1 MSNRDRAA
9 AEQRVLAAIAR
20 ALQEAGAL
28 GEEKGNARQASG
40 APGEEK
46 GHARQASGAPG
57 EEKEHARQAS
67 GAPEGK
73 APPRGAERAGVLCA
87 LSGGADSV
95 ALLWGLCALREKA
108 GLFVCAAH
116 LNHGLRGTLAARD
129 EAFCRALCARA
140 GVPLAVGAA
149 DCRALARAAGKGVEE
164 AAREARYAFLFRAAE
179 EAGCGWVLTAHHAG
193 DQAETVLFHLLRGAG
208 AAGLGGMPA
217 RRGRLLR
224 PLLACKKADLLAVA
238 RGSGWGHVEDETN
251 EDRTY
256 ARNRLRALGAEFA
269 KINAGWE
276 QNICRTAALL
286 REDDEALCAW
296 AARERAA
303 LAKGEGLDAGGLA
316 ALPAAVQGRVV
327 RLLCKERGL
336 GKDLQRAHVL
346 AVCGLLKQGGKA
358 SLPCG
363 LTAAVE
369 GGVLSVG
376 PRPAGQ
382 EEKAP
387 GPGGG
392 EGREAQDADGAG
404 CCLPLALPGETATPW
419 GVLFAR
425 RVRAPEGLSLRDR
438 FCCVAPEGALV
449 GAVVRQRRPGD
460 VIFPL
465 GGPGKKKLQDFYVDR
480 KVPQALR
487 RLPVVAVG
495 AEVLFAVGAGVS
507 ERCRTQ
513 SGQPAVRLRFV
524 EAKNLPKTAQEPPK
538 QGPCGLKFP
547 PD

>member
-20 ALQEAGAL
+20 ALQQAGAL
-28 GEEKGNARQASG
+28 GEEKGNALQASG
-40 APGEEK
+40 ALGEKKEN
-46 GHARQASGAPG
+46 ARQAA
-57 EEKEHARQAS
+57 

-73 APPRGAERAGVLCA
+73 APPRGAEQAGVLCA

-193 DQAETVLFHLLRGAG
+193 DPAETVLFHLLRGAG
-208 AAGLGGMPA
+208 AAGLGGVPA

-224 PLLACKKADLLAVA
+224 PLLECKKADLLAVA
-238 RGSGWGHVEDETN
+238 RDSGWGHVEDETN
-251 EDRTY
+251 DDQNY
-256 ARNRLRALGAEFA
+256 ARNRLRALGAELA

-276 QNICRTAALL
+276 QNICRAAALL

-327 RLLCKERGL
+327 RLLCKERGIA
-336 GKDLQRAHVL
+336 KDLQRAHVL
-346 AVCGLLKQGGKA
+346 AVCGLLEKGGRA

-369 GGVLSVG
+369 GGVLRVG
-376 PRPAGQ
+376 PRPAGR
-382 EEKAP
+382 EGKAP
-387 GPGGG
+387 GFG
-392 EGREAQDADGAG
+392 GAG

-419 GVLFAR
+419 GVLLAR

-524 EAKNLPKTAQEPPK
+524 EAKNLPKMAQERPK

>member
-40 APGEEK
+40 ALGEEK
-46 GHARQASGAPG
+46 GNALQQAGALG
-57 EEKEHARQAS
+57 EEKGNARQAS

-73 APPRGAERAGVLCA
+73 APPRGAEQAGVLCA

-108 GLFVCAAH
+108 GFCVRGASEPRPAGDVGRARRGLLPGAVRARRGAAGGGRGRLPGARPGRGQRRGRGRAGGALRLFVP
-116 LNHGLRGTLAARD
+116 G
-129 EAFCRALCARA
+129 
-140 GVPLAVGAA
+140 
-149 DCRALARAAGKGVEE
+149 
-164 AAREARYAFLFRAAE
+164 AE

-224 PLLACKKADLLAVA
+224 PAFGVQKGRPAGRGPGFGLGARGGRDQRGPNLRPQPPARAGGGVCKDQRRVGAEHLPDGGAFAGGRRGALRLGGAGAGGACKG
-238 RGSGWGHVEDETN
+238 R
-251 EDRTY
+251 
-256 ARNRLRALGAEFA
+256 RAG
-269 KINAGWE
+269 
-276 QNICRTAALL
+276 R
-286 REDDEALCAW
+286 
-296 AARERAA
+296 
-303 LAKGEGLDAGGLA
+303 GGLA

-327 RLLCKERGL
+327 RLLCKERGIA
-336 GKDLQRAHVL
+336 KDLQRAHVL
-346 AVCGLLKQGGKA
+346 AVCGLLEKGGRA

-369 GGVLSVG
+369 GGVLRVG
-376 PRPAGQ
+376 PRPAGR
-382 EEKAP
+382 EGKAP
-387 GPGGG
+387 GPG
-392 EGREAQDADGAG
+392 GAG

-419 GVLFAR
+419 GVLLAR

-438 FCCVAPEGALV
+438 FCCVAPEGALA
-449 GAVVRQRRPGD
+449 GAVVRQRQPGD
-460 VIFPL
+460 VIIPL

-513 SGQPAVRLRFV
+513 SGEPAVRLRFV

>member
-1 MSNRDRAA
+1 MEKTPGRSTGLEQQRPRGSRAA
-9 AEQRVLAAIAR
+9 GACGHRPRLAGGR
-20 ALQEAGAL
+20 ALGEEKGNARQASGAL

-46 GHARQASGAPG
+46 GHARQASGAP
-57 EEKEHARQAS
+57 
-67 GAPEGK
+67 EGK
-73 APPRGAERAGVLCA
+73 APPRGAEQAGVLCA

-217 RRGRLLR
+217 RRGRLFAPPFGVQKDRPAGRGPGFGLGARGGRDQRGPNLR
-224 PLLACKKADLLAVA
+224 PQPPARAGGGVGKDQRRVGAEHLPGGGAFAGGRRGALRLGGAGAGGACKG
-238 RGSGWGHVEDETN
+238 RG
-251 EDRTY
+251 
-256 ARNRLRALGAEFA
+256 
-269 KINAGWE
+269 AG
-276 QNICRTAALL
+276 R
-286 REDDEALCAW
+286 
-296 AARERAA
+296 
-303 LAKGEGLDAGGLA
+303 GGLA

-363 LTAAVE
+363 LTAAV
-369 GGVLSVG
+369 
-376 PRPAGQ
+376 
-382 EEKAP
+382 KA
-387 GPGGG
+387 
-392 EGREAQDADGAG
+392 A
-404 CCLPLALPGETATPW
+404 C
-419 GVLFAR
+419 
-425 RVRAPEGLSLRDR
+425 
-438 FCCVAPEGALV
+438 
-449 GAVVRQRRPGD
+449 
-460 VIFPL
+460 
-465 GGPGKKKLQDFYVDR
+465 
-480 KVPQALR
+480 
-487 RLPVVAVG
+487 
-495 AEVLFAVGAGVS
+495 
-507 ERCRTQ
+507 
-513 SGQPAVRLRFV
+513 
-524 EAKNLPKTAQEPPK
+524 
-538 QGPCGLKFP
+538 
-547 PD
+547 

>member
-1 MSNRDRAA
+1 MEKILVLDFGGQYNQLIARRVREQNVYAEIKPYNKITAEEIA
-9 AEQRVLAAIAR
+9 AEGYKGIIFTGGPNSVYDEKSPHCDKKVLELGIPVLGICYGAQLTAWLTGGEICS
-20 ALQEAGAL
+20 AGAL
-28 GEEKGNARQASG
+28 GEYGKIELSVKDDPLFEGVPEKSICWMSHTDYIKRVPDGFTVTATTQHCPCAAMSDGKSIYAVQFHPEVTHTVYGRRMLHNFLFAICKCSG
-40 APGEEK
+40 EWKMSDFAKEAVEK
-46 GHARQASGAPG
+46 YAKQL
-57 EEKEHARQAS
+57 K
-67 GAPEGK
+67 GK
-73 APPRGAERAGVLCA
+73 KVLCA

-116 LNHGLRGTLAARD
+116 LNHGLRGALAARD

-224 PLLACKKADLLAVA
+224 PLLECKKADLLAVA

-256 ARNRLRALGAEFA
+256 ARNRLRALGAELA
-269 KINAGWE
+269 KFNAGWE
-276 QNICRTAALL
+276 QNICRAAALL

-327 RLLCKERGL
+327 RLLCKER
-336 GKDLQRAHVL
+336 
-346 AVCGLLKQGGKA
+346 
-358 SLPCG
+358 
-363 LTAAVE
+363 T
-369 GGVLSVG
+369 
-376 PRPAGQ
+376 
-382 EEKAP
+382 
-387 GPGGG
+387 
-392 EGREAQDADGAG
+392 
-404 CCLPLALPGETATPW
+404 
-419 GVLFAR
+419 
-425 RVRAPEGLSLRDR
+425 
-438 FCCVAPEGALV
+438 
-449 GAVVRQRRPGD
+449 
-460 VIFPL
+460 
-465 GGPGKKKLQDFYVDR
+465 R
-480 KVPQALR
+480 K
-487 RLPVVAVG
+487 
-495 AEVLFAVGAGVS
+495 
-507 ERCRTQ
+507 T
-513 SGQPAVRLRFV
+513 SGM
-524 EAKNLPKTAQEPPK
+524 
-538 QGPCGLKFP
+538 
-547 PD
+547 